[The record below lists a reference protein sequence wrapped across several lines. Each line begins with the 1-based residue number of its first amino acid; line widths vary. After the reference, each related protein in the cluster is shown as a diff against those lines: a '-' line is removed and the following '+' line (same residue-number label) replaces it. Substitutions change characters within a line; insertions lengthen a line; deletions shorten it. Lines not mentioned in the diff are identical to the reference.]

1 MKNTEE
7 QEMTLIDSILPD
19 VVFDQIA
26 AGDTETFLEA
36 LGEEG
41 LHNAFEHNKLLDALR
56 TAIATKSAGHVGEIV
71 IEYVTNYYNVI
82 MADEIINDLENYA
95 ERYVEGFAEQNV

>member
-1 MKNTEE
+1 MKNTEK
-7 QEMTLIDSILPD
+7 QEITLIDSILPD

-26 AGDTETFLEA
+26 AGDMGTFLEA

-41 LHNAFEHNKLLDALR
+41 IHNAFEHNRLLDALR
-56 TAIATKSAGHVGEIV
+56 SAIATKSAGHVGEIV
-71 IEYVTNYYNVI
+71 IEYVTNYYNAI